1 MTLFETVLLL
11 SAAAVLLLQF
21 ARRLGA
27 PYPTLLAL
35 AGTLVAML
43 PGAPE
48 VEIEPGLALA
58 LFMAP
63 ALMDAAYDLPPGE
76 LRRNWLPVFSL
87 AALAVVVTTAAVAAL
102 AVGLTGMPLYAAIAL
117 GAIVAPPDAAT
128 ATAVLSR
135 FALPRRTLSVLK
147 GESLLNDAVA
157 LIIFGAALQFHSGRS
172 ELAAVLPGL
181 GLAIPLGL
189 LVGCAFA
196 KLYLAFAPHVA
207 GTLGATL
214 FEIVTTF
221 GAWVVADHLHAST
234 VLSMVAFAMIVAS
247 QAPHRQSARDRV
259 HSHAVWGAIVFMLN
273 VFAFL
278 LMGLQARTVLGE
290 FEGEQIG
297 SALLFAA
304 AVVAVVVGVRLVW
317 VLGYNRAIGRLGR
330 RCATAHAPT
339 LAQGLVVSWSGMRG
353 LVTLA
358 AALALP
364 RSFPARDLILLSA
377 FAVVLGTLVI
387 QGLTLGPLI
396 RRLQI
401 GPDGSYEE
409 EMRLARGQLI
419 EAAEM
424 HLRRGVGDAAA
435 RLRAELDELRA
446 AAPSQDKG
454 SATDTLRLACVAR
467 QRATLNTMRLSGE
480 IGDDV
485 FQALQQELDWRQLAH
500 SRHDALRLE
509 EG

>member
-1 MTLFETVLLL
+1 MI
-11 SAAAVLLLQF
+11 LLQF
-21 ARRLGA
+21 ARHLGA

-43 PGAPE
+43 PGAPG

-58 LFMAP
+58 LFIAP
-63 ALMDAAYDLPPGE
+63 ALMDAAYDLPPRE

-87 AALAVVVTTAAVAAL
+87 AALAVIFTTAAVAAL
-102 AVGLTGMPLYAAIAL
+102 AVGLTGMPLYAGIAL
-117 GAIVAPPDAAT
+117 GAIVAPPDAAA

-135 FALPRRTLSVLK
+135 FALPRQTLSVLK

-172 ELAAVLPGL
+172 DLAVILPDL

-189 LVGCAFA
+189 LIGCAFA
-196 KLYLAFAPHVA
+196 RLYLAFAPRVA

-221 GAWVVADHLHAST
+221 GAWVMAERLHASA
-234 VLSMVAFAMIVAS
+234 VLSMVAFAMIVAR
-247 QAPHRQSARDRV
+247 QAPDRQAPRDRV

-278 LMGLQARTVLGE
+278 LVGLQARTVLRQ
-290 FEGEQIG
+290 FEGDQIG

-304 AVVAVVVGVRLVW
+304 AVVLVVVGVRLLW
-317 VLGYNRAIGRLGR
+317 VLGYNRAIGRLKR
-330 RCATAHAPT
+330 RCAPARAPT

-364 RSFPARDLILLSA
+364 TSFPARDLILLSA

-401 GPDGSYEE
+401 GPDGSYDE
-409 EMRLARGQLI
+409 EMRLARSQLI
-419 EAAEM
+419 EAAEI
-424 HLRRGVGDAAA
+424 HLQCSGGGAAA
-435 RLRAELDELRA
+435 RLRAELDELRVA
-446 AAPSQDKG
+446 AEARSHGKG
-454 SATDTLRLACVAR
+454 GGGDALRLECVAR
-467 QRATLNTMRLSGE
+467 QRAVLSAMRMAGE

-485 FQALQQELDWRQLAH
+485 FQVLQQELDWTQLAH
-500 SRHDALRLE
+500 SRHERLE